1 MAARILRQQWRRGA
15 SLRVVVASVLLQV
28 VPAHADCLDD
38 AAAYHRVNPLLLRSI
53 AAVESGFNPSA
64 VNVNSNGSTDLG
76 LMQINTWW
84 LAKLAPYGITRT
96 DLLDACKSAYIGAWI
111 LSQNISKLG
120 LTWTA
125 VGAYNAV
132 TPAKRLRYARRVY
145 DKLNQLSQDTASPG
159 RVPPVTNQPRAR
171 IQAASPRACSTRAA
185 FSYPECNQQSEVT
198 Q

>member
-1 MAARILRQQWRRGA
+1 MAACILRQQWRLGA
-15 SLRVVVASVLLQV
+15 SLRTAVAAVLLQV

-53 AAVESGFNPSA
+53 AAVESGFNPNA

-76 LMQINTWW
+76 LMQINSWW
-84 LAKLAPYGITRT
+84 LPRLAPYGITRS

-111 LSQNISKLG
+111 LSQNFSKLG
-120 LTWTA
+120 ITWDA

-132 TPAKRLRYARRVY
+132 SPAKRMRYARRVY
-145 DKLNQLSQDTASPG
+145 DKLIQISQDTAGPG
-159 RVPPVTNQPRAR
+159 SVPPVTTPRAR
-171 IQAASPRACSTRAA
+171 IQAALPRACSARAA
-185 FSYPECNQQSEVT
+185 FSYPECHQQSEVT